1 MKKNTAFWVFFLSF
15 VISAVPVMA
24 QPVEEYNPWALEY
37 FKRSLEYLVTGD
49 YTNAIS
55 SCNEVLRRDPNSS
68 VTYTIRAR
76 AYFESGYYDNAI
88 ADCTLGIRIDRNN
101 IGAFSI
107 RANAYAR
114 KGDRTRAIA
123 DWQAV
128 LRLNPD
134 NNEARQ
140 NIELAQTQ

>member
-1 MKKNTAFWVFFLSF
+1 MKKNTTFWLFLLSF
-15 VISAVPVMA
+15 VLTAVPVLA
-24 QPVEEYNPWALEY
+24 QAEEPYNPWALEH

-49 YTNAIS
+49 YNNAIL

-88 ADCTLGIRIDRNN
+88 ADCTLAIRIDRNN
-101 IGAFSI
+101 IGAYSI
-107 RANAYAR
+107 RGNAYAR
-114 KGDRTRAIA
+114 KGDRNRAIT

-128 LRLNPD
+128 LRINPD
-134 NNEARQ
+134 NSEARQ
-140 NIELAQTQ
+140 NIERARVQ